1 MSHYSSWGC
10 LKEKAGSGDK
20 CVVCRTGCPFYLDQ
34 SEDEVNLLADEL
46 ERMSK
51 EIPFKEMI
59 ENLHSRIKS

>member
-34 SEDEVNLLADEL
+34 SEDEVKLLADEL

-51 EIPFKEMI
+51 EMEQNDFVKPFVFF
-59 ENLHSRIKS
+59 IK

>member
-1 MSHYSSWGC
+1 MSHYSAWGC

-20 CVVCRTGCPFYLDQ
+20 CVVCRTGCPFYMCQ

-51 EIPFKEMI
+51 EMELNDITKPFVFF
-59 ENLHSRIKS
+59 IK